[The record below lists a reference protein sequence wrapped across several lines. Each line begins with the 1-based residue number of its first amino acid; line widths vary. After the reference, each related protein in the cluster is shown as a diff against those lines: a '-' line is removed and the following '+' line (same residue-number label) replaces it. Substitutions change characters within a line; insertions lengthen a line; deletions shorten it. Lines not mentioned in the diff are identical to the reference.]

1 MILEVEGLEK
11 SFRQGSL
18 KVEAIKNL
26 SFSLKRGQSLSIVGP
41 SGSGK
46 STLLSLIAGLDLP
59 TSGKVLVDG
68 IDITKLSEKE
78 LSVYRSQKIGIVF
91 QQFHLMPHLT
101 ALENVSLPLE
111 ILKSDKAEAEALK
124 ILEQVGLKDR
134 VNHLPSELSGG
145 EKQRVAI
152 ARAIVAKPKVLLAD
166 EPSGNLDTETGDSVM
181 SLLFEIC
188 KANGI
193 SLVLITHDIS
203 LSKKCDQSFSLKDG
217 SIV

>member
-1 MILEVEGLEK
+1 MILEVQGLGK
-11 SFRQGSL
+11 SFKQGSL
-18 KVEAIKNL
+18 NVDAIKDL
-26 SFSLKRGQSLSIVGP
+26 SFSLKRGHSLSIVGP

-59 TSGKVLVDG
+59 TSGKVIVDG
-68 IDITKLSEKE
+68 VDITRLSEKE
-78 LSVYRSQKIGIVF
+78 LSIYRSQKIGIVF

-111 ILKSDKAEAEALK
+111 IHKNNEALSEALK

-152 ARAIVAKPKVLLAD
+152 ARAIVSKPKVILAD
-166 EPSGNLDTETGDSVM
+166 EPSGNLDTETGESVM
-181 SLLFEIC
+181 SLLFDIC
-188 KANGI
+188 KANEI
-193 SLVLITHDIS
+193 SLVLITHDIA
-203 LSKKCDQSFSLKDG
+203 LSKKCDESLSLRDG
-217 SIV
+217 SLV